1 MANELPYFRF
11 TVQAWQNGD
20 ISLESYEM
28 KGFFIDVC
36 GYYWIKDCSITLAML
51 HKKFNNDIMILE
63 LIELGIIKHENKH
76 DKINIDYLN
85 KQYDMLSEKRKRRQ
99 AAGSKGGNAKAK
111 VKQKPSYKD
120 KDKDKDKDNKLFSE
134 FWDLY
139 NKKQGDKDGCIKKW
153 KQLTD
158 EERQK
163 IIKTLPSFLS
173 KIKDK
178 QYQPLPATYLNQKRW
193 NDEGLSTATTN
204 KYSVEMLKRAK
215 NLWEMDK
222 IITKG
227 FDKNDLH
234 LIGY

>member
-51 HKKFNNDIMILE
+51 QKKFSNDTMILE

-111 VKQKPSYKD
+111 VKQKASYKD
-120 KDKDKDKDNKLFSE
+120 KDKDKDKDKNKEEKDIPTLSTFLDYIKEVKPDKYLAIQNAAGLKYQSWKANE
-134 FWDLY
+134 W
-139 NKKQGDKDGCIKKW
+139 KDGNDKKITNW
-153 KQLTD
+153 KTKILNTIPYLK
-158 EERQK
+158 EEEVAKHTRYG
-163 IIKTLPSFLS
+163 IG
-173 KIKDK
+173 
-178 QYQPLPATYLNQKRW
+178 
-193 NDEGLSTATTN
+193 GL
-204 KYSVEMLKRAK
+204 L
-215 NLWEMDK
+215 
-222 IITKG
+222 
-227 FDKNDLH
+227 
-234 LIGY
+234 